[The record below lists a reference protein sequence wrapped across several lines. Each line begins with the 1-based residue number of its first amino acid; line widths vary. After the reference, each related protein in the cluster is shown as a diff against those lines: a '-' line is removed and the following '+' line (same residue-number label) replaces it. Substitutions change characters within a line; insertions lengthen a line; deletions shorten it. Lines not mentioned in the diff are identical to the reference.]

1 MTKKIKEVSKKQQI
15 ISQQPKRKP
24 SLKSPSSQLERAG
37 FSLSEKGQRKKI
49 KASND
54 KKKKMQSATT
64 KRTVPQKR
72 RKKKNRKKQRLRK
85 KQIKQIKQNSL
96 YLGLSLLIAFVLFLG
111 IGSLFFSFSKI
122 SGFGMVPTVRN
133 GDVVLL
139 QKQAEIQRFDLIVYR
154 QGTQTL
160 IRRVVGLPG
169 ETLNYQDDTLYINDE
184 PIIERF
190 IVDEIN
196 NAHNNGSL
204 FTEDFRLVDIIGETE
219 IPEDSYFV
227 LGDNREYSLD
237 SRNYGVVEKSQ
248 ILGKTSIRLLPLDAM
263 ESIR

>member
-1 MTKKIKEVSKKQQI
+1 MTKKIKTVSKKQQSS
-15 ISQQPKRKP
+15 SQQNKRKAIP
-24 SLKSPSSQLERAG
+24 KSPSSQSERAG
-37 FSLSEKGQRKKI
+37 FPLSEKKQRKKI
-49 KASND
+49 KASKRQKNKNESAIA
-54 KKKKMQSATT
+54 KKNT
-64 KRTVPQKR
+64 PQKR
-72 RKKKNRKKQRLRK
+72 RKKKNRKRQLLRK
-85 KQIKQIKQNSL
+85 KQIKKIKQYSL
-96 YLGLSLLIAFVLFLG
+96 YLALSLSIAVVLFWG
-111 IGSLFFSFSKI
+111 IGSFFFSFSKI

-154 QGTQTL
+154 QGTETF

-169 ETLNYQDDTLYINDE
+169 ESLDYQDDTLYINDE

-196 NAHNNGSL
+196 NAQNNGSQ